1 MPLTIAPVNKK
12 MKVLKV
18 LAEEK
23 IRRHL
28 ENLGILAGG
37 CVTVLSSD
45 GGSVIC
51 MVKESRLALDKQL
64 ALKILVA

>member
-37 CVTVLSSD
+37 CGNHQLS
-45 GGSVIC
+45 
-51 MVKESRLALDKQL
+51 
-64 ALKILVA
+64 